1 MKYVDGNHV
10 QKYTSNLI
18 NLKGSIDAPKSE
30 YMIWISS
37 LKGPA
42 SLIGINH
49 KNLCFAELIE
59 AKIDF
64 SKKPTDDGYII
75 DKAGLTVSVFG
86 QTPNTESS
94 EECGNNAIKNI
105 APKPLNNYPFNQYI
119 DNPFDELF
127 KQLDR
132 IGFKRGL
139 TYQTLPY
146 NFIKSFQNNELK
158 QIFRPNIERL
168 HKLTGKKVS
177 IIAHSF
183 GNLNTSYQLSRLT
196 QEFKNKHIKDWISV
210 APPLLGA
217 MTATQSVLGG
227 NDSFNML
234 KIFGLKYPASS
245 KSLGSFPSMY
255 ELMQVNMFTIY
266 QNEPWFKNYIQK
278 RLDYENDPQNIPFE
292 DSGMLFWPKVT
303 ENCTPKS
310 FKEIDQKCYS
320 GLEDLRKFPS
330 ITVENGKKEYYLEDN
345 EPLIR
350 DWQMLENSLKAFN
363 MFNNE
368 DFRKLRNPG
377 VPVQM
382 IYSKSAKTVS
392 KLDYKNKISDYT
404 KNDEYPKIDIKKS
417 FGDGTVGANSALF
430 PAIKWAYEYNHKS
443 QYPKTDTEFKVIK
456 FIFIIL
462 ACQIC

>member
-1 MKYVDGNHV
+1 
-10 QKYTSNLI
+10 
-18 NLKGSIDAPKSE
+18 
-30 YMIWISS
+30 MIWISD
-37 LKGPA
+37 LIGPA
-42 SLIGINH
+42 SLVGFND
-49 KNLCFAELIE
+49 KNMCFAELIE
-59 AKIDF
+59 AVIDF
-64 SKKPTDDGYII
+64 SKKPTDPGYIT
-75 DKAGLTVSVFG
+75 DKPGLTVTVYG
-86 QTPNTESS
+86 QTEGTEDS

-105 APKPLNNYPFNQYI
+105 PPKPLTSFPFNRVV

-132 IGFKRGL
+132 VGFKRGL

-158 QIFRPNIERL
+158 EIFKPNIERL
-168 HKLTGKKVS
+168 YSLTGKKVS

-227 NDSFNML
+227 NDSFNLL

-255 ELMQVNMFTIY
+255 ELMQVNMYSIY
-266 QNEPWFKNYIQK
+266 QNEPWFQWIQK
-278 RLDYENDPQNIPFE
+278 RLDYEAGKIPFE
-292 DSGMLFWPKVT
+292 ESGMLFWPKIT
-303 ENCTPKS
+303 EKCTPESFVDVKS
-310 FKEIDQKCYS
+310 QCNS
-320 GLEDLRKFPS
+320 GLHDLRKDPS
-330 ITVENGKKEYYLEDN
+330 ITVENGKKEYFLEDN
-345 EPLIR
+345 EKLIR
-350 DWQMLENSLKAFN
+350 DWPMLKNSLKSFQ

-382 IYSKSAKTVS
+382 IYSKSAATVT

-404 KNDEYPKIDIKKS
+404 RNNEYPKIDISKEFKDKTFG

-430 PAIKWAYEYNHKS
+430 PAIKWAYEYNHKNENS
-443 QYPKTDTEFKVIK
+443 STDIEYKVKKI
-456 FIFIIL
+456 ISLIL
-462 ACQIC
+462 AGQIC